1 VEASRTHLGCHL
13 SQLIH
18 PLDRYVFVEWV
29 KIFVS
34 AAVGVPVLMVIMDLT
49 GKLQT
54 FLGRN
59 LTPRDIALSYL
70 FWMPECL
77 FQALPACVLFATV
90 FAVGNFTKHGEISA
104 AKASVISFYRFIAP
118 MVVGAVLVTGLD
130 LVVAEVM
137 PMTDIRRKD
146 LLHEPNDLSG
156 ARGST
161 FVYAGGLGRVYLVHG
176 LDAGSGTLD
185 RIEITR
191 KGNGSTYPT
200 VMTSASGA
208 RYVPA
213 QGSSTAGRWMLGP
226 GEMYVVND
234 GGMSVSIS
242 FSSLEDRQMIE
253 RPADLLA
260 RPRDPRTMRFGELS
274 RFIHA
279 LERSGGD
286 VNLLRVE
293 RMLKIAVPMTCLII
307 ALFGAPLATTAQRG
321 GTGYGIG
328 ISLATA
334 VTFLM
339 LVQLT
344 KAMGRGGMFP
354 PDIVSWLPNIL
365 FGTIALVLLGR
376 VQT

>member
-1 VEASRTHLGCHL
+1 LNQFIR
-13 SQLIH
+13 
-18 PLDRYVFVEWV
+18 PLDRYVFVEWA

-34 AAVGVPVLMVIMDLT
+34 TAVGVPALMVMMDLT
-49 GKLQT
+49 GKIQT

-59 LTPRDIALSYL
+59 LTPRDIALSYV

-90 FAVGNFTKHGEISA
+90 FAIGNFTKHGEITA
-104 AKASVISFYRFIAP
+104 AKASGISFYRFIAP
-118 MVVGAVLVTGLD
+118 MMLGAVLVTGLD

-137 PMTDIRRKD
+137 PMADIRRKD
-146 LLHEPNDLSG
+146 QLHEPNDLSG

-161 FVYAGGLGRVYLVHG
+161 FVYAGDFGRVYLVQG
-176 LDAGSGTLD
+176 LNMGSGALD
-185 RIEITR
+185 RIEIAR

-200 VMTSASGA
+200 VITSASDA

-213 QGSSTAGRWMLGP
+213 EAGSKVGRWTLGH
-226 GEMYVVND
+226 GEMHVVND
-234 GGMSVSIS
+234 TGMNISIS
-242 FSSLEDRQMIE
+242 FSSMEDRQMIE
-253 RPADLLA
+253 RPVDLVA
-260 RPRDPRTMRFGELS
+260 RPRDPQTMRFGELT
-274 RFIHA
+274 RFIGA

-286 VNLLRVE
+286 ANLLRVE
-293 RMLKIAVPMTCLII
+293 RMLKIAVPTTCLII
-307 ALFGAPLATTAQRG
+307 ALFGAPLATTTQRG

-344 KAMGRGGMFP
+344 KAMGKGGVFP
-354 PDIVSWLPNIL
+354 PDVISWLPNIL

-376 VQT
+376 VRT